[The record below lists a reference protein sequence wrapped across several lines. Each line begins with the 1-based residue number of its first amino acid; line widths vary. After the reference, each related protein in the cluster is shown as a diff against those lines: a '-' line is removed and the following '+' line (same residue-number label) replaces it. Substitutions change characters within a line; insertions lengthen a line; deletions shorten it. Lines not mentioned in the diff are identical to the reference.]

1 MFLGVGF
8 SLLALQHDGVIS
20 RELVGVVQHIRLKVA
35 AMERWVSEV
44 RCDRADHG
52 VVQAQLI
59 QQHGAHDAMLQ
70 FP

>member
-1 MFLGVGF
+1 
-8 SLLALQHDGVIS
+8 
-20 RELVGVVQHIRLKVA
+20 
-35 AMERWVSEV
+35 MERWVSEV